1 MSNSDSESEY
11 ELSLS
16 LDTLKALQDFKLEEE
31 ERIKEFEKLEK
42 AAEEDYELT
51 KEKRQKGMDLFKED
65 WQLSQFWY
73 SNETAET
80 LARALLE
87 GADKDTHIAIVSA
100 PSVYAAIKKIELQEE
115 LPTEHIFLFEY
126 DKRFE
131 VMAGKEH
138 FVFYD
143 FADPE
148 NFRDDIKGTIDRL
161 LIDPPFLNENCQ
173 TKSSVT
179 AHSLLKHDLKSSS
192 KSLLT
197 NHDVE
202 KHRLISCTGE
212 RMKDIMKQVYNGIQ
226 ITDFLPEHANGL
238 SNEFRC
244 YADFEC
250 SQWKFSKD

>member
-1 MSNSDSESEY
+1 MSHSDSESDY
-11 ELSLS
+11 EITLS
-16 LDTLKALQDFKLEEE
+16 LDTLKALQEFKLEED
-31 ERIKEFEKLEK
+31 ERIKEFEKLER
-42 AAEEDYELT
+42 AAEENYEMT
-51 KEKRQKGMDLFKED
+51 KEKREKGMDLFKED

-73 SNETAET
+73 SNSTAET
-80 LARALLE
+80 LARVLLE
-87 GADKDTHIAIVSA
+87 GADKDTHIAVVSA
-100 PSVYAAIKKIELQEE
+100 PSVYAAIKKIELEE
-115 LPTEHIFLFEY
+115 VLPTEHIYLFEY

-173 TKSSVT
+173 TKSSIT
-179 AHSLLKHDLKSSS
+179 AHALLKHDLNS
-192 KSLLT
+192 KSKLQLT
-197 NHDVE
+197 EHNVE

-212 RMKDIMKQVYNGIQ
+212 RMKDIMKKVYNGIK

-238 SNEFRC
+238 SNEFKC

-250 SQWKFSKD
+250 SQWKLTDE